1 MAAVRTACEEN
12 PVVFYWPEGFIV
24 LCLTGHSKLHVKKTL
39 KASLYLFM
47 VGVVAVRTA
56 SEGKWNLAWHIVFR
70 NVEVRVEASMRMFM
84 YCIELLKYWNVG
96 IRRIHCQSSS
106 SRSPTGPV
114 QQHRWSWW
122 SSTGPPSPH
131 IRSVSTTYCYTK
143 LHGNIDQILWKE
155 TCNNVINTKSQFST
169 SLLLYRIHKLSTTLF
184 LHE

>member
-1 MAAVRTACEEN
+1 MVDMAAVRTACEEN
-12 PVVFYWPEGFIV
+12 PVVFYWTEGFIV
-24 LCLTGHSKLHVKKTL
+24 LCLTCHSKLHVKKTL

-47 VGVVAVRTA
+47 VDVVAVRTA

-70 NVEVRVEASMRMFM
+70 NVEVRVEASVRMFM

-106 SRSPTGPV
+106 SCSPTGPV

-122 SSTGPPSPH
+122 SSTSPPSPH

-143 LHGNIDQILWKE
+143 LHGNIDQILWK
-155 TCNNVINTKSQFST
+155 
-169 SLLLYRIHKLSTTLF
+169 
-184 LHE
+184 